1 MDTVTH
7 ALVGAAIS
15 DCWFR
20 KRLGPVATPFALA
33 MAALPDID
41 SVTYFISAE
50 SALAYHRGITHSFF
64 PMILAAPLFGWIGY
78 AISARR
84 DGWKLWWVLAM
95 LCLFSHTLLDLVTS
109 WGTMPL
115 LPFSNARISWDIAPI
130 LDVFLTSVALGSFV
144 ANRILRWERVDTFLN
159 PLVYPVVH
167 RHPGRQKIG
176 DWFGKVAVALIVAYL
191 LVGWQQNRQT
201 VRIATE
207 ELRKRGVA
215 PVEVRALPILLT
227 YIAYDIAARDAEG
240 TIYNSVYSS
249 YAPKKMRVFS
259 YPTLPPDEIGEELSS
274 PDGRFFSWYSQDMFV
289 ATRSEGEN
297 PGKGVSLH
305 DRRFFTLTDP
315 DASRFVMEFR
325 YDEAGKLA
333 GASLGQRG
341 LRGVNVREE
350 LDRLWQLT
358 WHGVDAGKD
367 ASGESAVM
375 AEGQSSASQVVV
387 GE

>member
-41 SVTYFISAE
+41 AATYFISAE
-50 SALAYHRGITHSFF
+50 TALAHHRGYTHSFV
-64 PMILAAPLFGWIGY
+64 PMLLAAPLFGWIGY
-78 AISARR
+78 AVSARR
-84 DGWKLWWVLAM
+84 DGWKLWWLLAL
-95 LCLFSHTLLDLVTS
+95 LCLFSHTIFDLITS

-115 LPFSNARISWDIAPI
+115 LPFSNARISWDIVPI
-130 LDVFLTSVALGSFV
+130 LDVFLTAVTLGSFV
-144 ANRILRWERVDTFLN
+144 LNRILRWERVDTFLN

-167 RHPGRQKIG
+167 RHPGRQKAG
-176 DWFGKVAVALIVAYL
+176 DWIGKIAVALVVAYL

-207 ELRKRGVA
+207 ELKKQGIA

-227 YIAYDIAARDAEG
+227 YISYDIAARDAEG
-240 TIYNSVYSS
+240 TVYNAVYSS
-249 YAPKKMRVFS
+249 YAPKEMRFRS
-259 YPTLPPDEIGEELSS
+259 YPTLSPDEAGEELAS
-274 PDGRFFSWYSQDMFV
+274 PEAGFFAWYSQNMFV
-289 ATRSEGEN
+289 AAKAAGEAA
-297 PGKGVSLH
+297 GRGVVLH

-315 DASRFVMEFR
+315 DASRFMMEFR
-325 YDEAGKLA
+325 YDESGRLS

-341 LRGVNVREE
+341 LRGVNVRDE

-358 WHGVDAGKD
+358 WRGVGAGKD
-367 ASGESAVM
+367 AVDSEGESVA
-375 AEGQSSASQVVV
+375 